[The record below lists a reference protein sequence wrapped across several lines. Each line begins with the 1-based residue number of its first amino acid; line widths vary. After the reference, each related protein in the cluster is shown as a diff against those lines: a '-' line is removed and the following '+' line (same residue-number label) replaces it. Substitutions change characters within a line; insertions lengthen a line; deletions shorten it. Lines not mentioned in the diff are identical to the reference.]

1 VENKKVKY
9 EYLCDPCRNFCILGA
24 ITIRDP
30 KDDREKVVLSS
41 FFSGGTGGLVFI
53 DPETQLGEWIE
64 LPGDEGAWALLSLD
78 DKKLLVGTCGLKG
91 YLHCL
96 DLTSRTWAEPLRN
109 ENETYIWNLVQ
120 GSDGM
125 VYGGTWPGCVLLQY
139 DPEKHVLK
147 NMGKMSRH
155 SGNMYSRTVWSVRN
169 YIFINCGMEKPHITI
184 WSIDTGNVKPFG
196 KKGAQIIEIDS
207 NYICTKTNGKLDFY
221 DIKTFEHIENNLDI
235 QKDEINQNRNNKTY
249 QKILFDKGIG
259 KILKLKDDRIFGIR
273 GQEYFIVDTG
283 SDDSFTY
290 GNGAALSLRK
300 IPVDAPAT
308 GILTITSDNDECI
321 WGSSNFGQTIF
332 CYNTKSG
339 EYFNTPAVCNN
350 GGEVYGIR
358 CINNKIFMTCYAG
371 GDHVVYDP
379 KKPWDQINNVNP
391 KTLRSVAPELIRPGA
406 KSIIGPDGALW
417 TGWTAKYGVYGGGI
431 SRVDPDTYN
440 VTEWKNLVPGQS
452 IRSIASGGKN
462 LYFTTSGTGNG
473 LPEKV
478 EPLFLGMMN
487 TEGKLIWKKEYIKG
501 QKLGL
506 VETVGK
512 FGILN
517 VDNEIEIFDCN
528 NMEFINSIKMK
539 APCSC
544 IIKYSE
550 DKAALFCDKKLY
562 FLKPAEGRLE
572 YIADLP
578 GDVGTAVIDP
588 KGHLYFA
595 YKSGLYR
602 IIFVL

>member
-1 VENKKVKY
+1 
-9 EYLCDPCRNFCILGA
+9 
-24 ITIRDP
+24 
-30 KDDREKVVLSS
+30 
-41 FFSGGTGGLVFI
+41 
-53 DPETQLGEWIE
+53 
-64 LPGDEGAWALLSLD
+64 
-78 DKKLLVGTCGLKG
+78 
-91 YLHCL
+91 
-96 DLTSRTWAEPLRN
+96 
-109 ENETYIWNLVQ
+109 
-120 GSDGM
+120 
-125 VYGGTWPGCVLLQY
+125 
-139 DPEKHVLK
+139 
-147 NMGKMSRH
+147 
-155 SGNMYSRTVWSVRN
+155 
-169 YIFINCGMEKPHITI
+169 MEKPHITI

-440 VTEWKNLVPGQS
+440 VTEWKT
-452 IRSIASGGKN
+452 
-462 LYFTTSGTGNG
+462 LYQD
-473 LPEKV
+473 KV
-478 EPLFLGMMN
+478 
-487 TEGKLIWKKEYIKG
+487 
-501 QKLGL
+501 
-506 VETVGK
+506 
-512 FGILN
+512 
-517 VDNEIEIFDCN
+517 
-528 NMEFINSIKMK
+528 
-539 APCSC
+539 
-544 IIKYSE
+544 
-550 DKAALFCDKKLY
+550 
-562 FLKPAEGRLE
+562 
-572 YIADLP
+572 
-578 GDVGTAVIDP
+578 
-588 KGHLYFA
+588 
-595 YKSGLYR
+595 
-602 IIFVL
+602 